1 MAKEYLSFEEALA
14 ALVTQEAELRALVAQ
29 GKLRAFRD
37 GNMLKFRLTDIEA
50 LRQERDAEQTMVV
63 PASAGQDTAVPQV
76 VTPPAADDAGLLA
89 DEPLDFDDTAETLV
103 GGGLGDV
110 GLGDVEL
117 SLEPAA
123 PPPAHEPSTK
133 VPTIELTPPDTG
145 TDDTQVPTLDLGEA
159 AGGSD
164 TTGDTEVPTMVLG
177 LDQYDD
183 TQSATEDVAT
193 EEVSLEAGELG
204 TDTEEATA
212 PFEGYPAGQQDL
224 EDLRAEGAPGTGRV
238 GTGQVGTGRVT
249 PASAFG
255 TGEALFVR
263 EQPSALYTTMNALA
277 AFILLVP
284 GSLFF
289 YCLASG
295 KVPDWDFLKSIID
308 FFWDLVGDKAIV
320 P

>member
-1 MAKEYLSFEEALA
+1 MAKEYLSFEEALG
-14 ALVTQEAELRALVAQ
+14 ALGTQEAELRALVAQ

-50 LRQERDAEQTMVV
+50 LRQQRDAERTVVV
-63 PASAGQDTAVPQV
+63 PPDQDTAIPQV

-103 GGGLGDV
+103 GRGLGDV
-110 GLGDVEL
+110 GTGDVEL
-117 SLEPAA
+117 SLEPAV
-123 PPPAHEPSTK
+123 PPPAQEPSTK

-183 TQSATEDVAT
+183 TQAATEDVAT
-193 EEVSLEAGELG
+193 EEVSLEPGELG

-212 PFEGYPAGQQDL
+212 PFEGVPAGPEDL
-224 EDLRAEGAPGTGRV
+224 EALRAEGVPGTGRV
-238 GTGQVGTGRVT
+238 GTGAAGTGRVT

-277 AFILLVP
+277 VFVLLVP

-295 KVPDWDFLKSIID
+295 KVPDWEFLKSIIN
-308 FFWDLVGDKAIV
+308 FFWDLVGDKTIV